1 MIFLNS
7 KAGNEQTETKKMRRG
22 QSTLEYALIV
32 AVVAAALTAMS
43 LYLQRSVQGNLKLME
58 DKINAQPGP
67 SD

>member
-1 MIFLNS
+1 
-7 KAGNEQTETKKMRRG
+7 MRRG